1 MKEPD
6 RRGAP
11 RFQSLGDHGIV
22 SARIRPGHP
31 ARLVDVSAGGALIE
45 TLHRLLPG
53 RSVELQM
60 EAQDRRTTIRGC
72 VVRCAVV
79 AVRAASVSYRGAVP
93 PGAIDGQQTSA
104 RQLHPR
110 SFDLEHQ
117 RPNVCGEAEHLK
129 IPLA

>member
-53 RSVELQM
+53 RSVEIQM
-60 EAQDRRTTIRGC
+60 EGQDRRATIRGC

-79 AVRAASVSYRGAVP
+79 AVRAASVSYRGAVRFDERLSWFAAP
-93 PGAIDGQQTSA
+93 AIADGYEVPTPRASTASA
-104 RQLHPR
+104 RADVTQSL
-110 SFDLEHQ
+110 L
-117 RPNVCGEAEHLK
+117 
-129 IPLA
+129 